1 LVKGGFVVF
10 FMDFLSQITNFLS
23 HLDTHLETVAIHYG
37 HWTYWLIL
45 AMVFAETGLIFA
57 AFLPG
62 DTLLF
67 AAGTFAGAGH
77 LNVYELAIGIHLA
90 AVCGDSAN
98 YWISRKLGH
107 RVLVKWMKLIRPGYL
122 RKASTF
128 YRKHGVKAV
137 LVSRFVP
144 TFRTFVPF
152 IAGLSKMKY
161 SRFLLASVIGSFLWV
176 GVFVFAGFFFGTI
189 PWVKENF
196 AFAILLV
203 ALFTILPT
211 TIALLRSR
219 MLKRKSKVAESTT
232 II

>member
-1 LVKGGFVVF
+1 
-10 FMDFLSQITNFLS
+10 MEFLSNISHFFS
-23 HLDTHLETVAIHYG
+23 HLDTRLEQVAIQYG
-37 HWTYWLIL
+37 SWTYLLIF
-45 AMVFAETGLIFA
+45 ATVFAETGLIIA

-77 LNVYELAIGIHLA
+77 LSVYELALGIHFS

-107 RVLVKWMKLIRPGYL
+107 DVLVKWTKLIRPGYL

-128 YRKHGVKAV
+128 YRKNGIKAV

-161 SRFLLASVIGSFLWV
+161 SRFLVASVVGSALWV
-176 GVFVFAGFFFGTI
+176 SVFVFGGYFFGSI
-189 PWVKENF
+189 PWVRKNF
-196 AFAILLV
+196 VFAIVIVGLATVVPSAIGLMR
-203 ALFTILPT
+203 ALMKRR
-211 TIALLRSR
+211 AELRR
-219 MLKRKSKVAESTT
+219 QTN
-232 II
+232 

>member
-1 LVKGGFVVF
+1 MEYFSRLF
-10 FMDFLSQITNFLS
+10 DFLSNIDS
-23 HLDTHLETVAIHYG
+23 RLEQAAVAYG
-37 HWTYWLIL
+37 VWTYWLIY
-45 AMVFAETGLIFA
+45 AIVFAETGFVVA

-77 LNVYELAIGIHLA
+77 LNVYELAVGIHIA

-107 RVLVKWMKLIRPGYL
+107 QVLVKWTKLIRPAYL
-122 RKASTF
+122 RKATMF

-152 IAGLSKMKY
+152 IAGLSKMRY
-161 SRFLLASVIGSFLWV
+161 VRFLFASVVGSLLWV
-176 GVFVFAGFFFGTI
+176 LVFVLGGFFFGSI
-189 PWVKENF
+189 PWVQKNF
-196 AFAILLV
+196 LLAIVCVGV
-203 ALFTILPT
+203 ATVVPSSIGIARALYLQKRRNVQFTNSNLQ
-211 TIALLRSR
+211 
-219 MLKRKSKVAESTT
+219 
-232 II
+232 